1 MREGGVA
8 EVTSERPDVDM
19 SPVVHDQA
27 SAFREHGVAVAVLA
41 NEVCHAPLVV
51 LVDHFNLFI

>member
-1 MREGGVA
+1 
-8 EVTSERPDVDM
+8 M

-27 SAFREHGVAVAVLA
+27 SALREHSVAVAVLA
-41 NEVCHAPLVV
+41 NEVCHTPLIV